1 MQGPNN
7 VIVQRPLLIS
17 VTCGDV
23 RGEVNASIIAWMRA
37 KPAEEGHPGTL
48 IRLTT
53 GETIQIK
60 EPIDKILA
68 LIAGGGGELWH

>member
-53 GETIQIK
+53 GETI
-60 EPIDKILA
+60 
-68 LIAGGGGELWH
+68 